1 MNNQISFLVGLLLSL
16 NLSAQKIGDFTSL
29 QPLSQNSK
37 FIIPSTHV
45 FQKIIEEGAPLTSG
59 AILPGNTDFTG
70 YVPIG
75 SSSEKGYLSISS
87 ELTPGG
93 VTVMD
98 VDYNSVTKLW
108 EKSNSKKISFS
119 TVAGTERNCSGTV
132 TPWNTVIT
140 CEEEISTSD
149 VNQDGRYDIG
159 WCVEIDP
166 AAKTVIDKRWALG
179 NFKHENI
186 VVHNN
191 KRTVYEGAD
200 SNPGYLYK
208 FVADSPEDLS
218 SGKLYVYKGSKNGT
232 GHWVEIQNSTPAE
245 QNSTLSQS
253 LNVGATV
260 FDGIEDVEIG
270 PDGLVYFAVKGE
282 GIVYRFQDSDPLV
295 GTTVLQM
302 ETFVGNASYMID
314 FGTGSVSTSWGNG
327 NDNLAFD
334 GDGNLWV
341 LQDGGKNFIWVV
353 GNDHT
358 QSDPKVKIFGRT
370 PAGSEPTGI
379 TFTPDFK
386 FLFMSIQHPNS
397 VNGGTSQ
404 IDAEGNVVRFDKDI
418 SLAIALR
425 GDLGGNVMAMQ
436 IPIGET
442 ILVYPNPSNGLF
454 EVSYNNQMLETTLN
468 VYSREGKLMLT
479 DLSNSGKNFID
490 LAAYPVGMYYL
501 EIVSEGN
508 IIGFRKLIKK

>member
-1 MNNQISFLVGLLLSL
+1 M
-16 NLSAQKIGDFTSL
+16 
-29 QPLSQNSK
+29 
-37 FIIPSTHV
+37 
-45 FQKIIEEGAPLTSG
+45 
-59 AILPGNTDFTG
+59 
-70 YVPIG
+70 PIG

-232 GHWVEIQNSTPAE
+232 GHWV
-245 QNSTLSQS
+245 
-253 LNVGATV
+253 
-260 FDGIEDVEIG
+260 
-270 PDGLVYFAVKGE
+270 
-282 GIVYRFQDSDPLV
+282 
-295 GTTVLQM
+295 
-302 ETFVGNASYMID
+302 
-314 FGTGSVSTSWGNG
+314 
-327 NDNLAFD
+327 
-334 GDGNLWV
+334 
-341 LQDGGKNFIWVV
+341 
-353 GNDHT
+353 
-358 QSDPKVKIFGRT
+358 
-370 PAGSEPTGI
+370 
-379 TFTPDFK
+379 
-386 FLFMSIQHPNS
+386 
-397 VNGGTSQ
+397 
-404 IDAEGNVVRFDKDI
+404 
-418 SLAIALR
+418 
-425 GDLGGNVMAMQ
+425 
-436 IPIGET
+436 
-442 ILVYPNPSNGLF
+442 
-454 EVSYNNQMLETTLN
+454 
-468 VYSREGKLMLT
+468 
-479 DLSNSGKNFID
+479 
-490 LAAYPVGMYYL
+490 
-501 EIVSEGN
+501 
-508 IIGFRKLIKK
+508 